1 MKNDLQLSAS
11 VILKYDDDDVKELV
25 HRFLEVKRVARNFE
39 LILSDK
45 VQEVK
50 ILTAE
55 NKFLKEDL
63 DSM

>member
-1 MKNDLQLSAS
+1 M
-11 VILKYDDDDVKELV
+11 LKYSDDEDVKELV
-25 HRFLEVKRVARNFE
+25 QRFLEVKRVARNFE

-55 NKFLKEDL
+55 NKFLKEQNAD
-63 DSM
+63 